1 MNINFNLKNVLKQ
14 TRERYVKEFKVSG
27 EIKIE
32 PCGKFVACL
41 EKLSKNYVLALKDSA
56 SIEALQVANQN
67 DIEFYEG
74 YEIIPQYTDDLRR
87 QLCDKVMK
95 IIVSLANI
103 IGLISEVETGGNI
116 NENGIL
122 NDMKLDFNV
131 IKSIIE
137 NIYKHLTMTN
147 NIVLERIEEAKSRD
161 IFIRLKDELIGL
173 INQLID
179 VKSKLIID
187 YIVRQIDMIIDKVV
201 NHTYKLENLIKK

>member
-1 MNINFNLKNVLKQ
+1 MD
-14 TRERYVKEFKVSG
+14 
-27 EIKIE
+27 
-32 PCGKFVACL
+32 CL
-41 EKLSKNYVLALKDSA
+41 DKLSNNYVLALKDSA

-74 YEIIPQYTDDLRR
+74 YEISPQYTDDLRR

-103 IGLISEVETGGNI
+103 IGLISKVETGGNI
-116 NENGIL
+116 NENSIL

-147 NIVLERIEEAKSRD
+147 NIVIERIEEAKSRD

-187 YIVRQIDMIIDKVV
+187 YMVRQIDMIIDKVV
-201 NHTYKLENLIKK
+201 NHTYKLENLIKNR